1 MIQNFSHLIAWQ
13 KSHELV
19 LNIYKILKKL
29 PNEEKFALADQMRRS
44 SVSITSNIAEG
55 FSRNTKKEK
64 VQFYTISKGSLSE
77 LYNQLITARDLEYI
91 TDIDFKKLDLMIEES
106 SKLISAIIKSAK
118 DK

>member
-1 MIQNFSHLIAWQ
+1 MIQNFTHLIAWQ

-44 SVSITSNIAEG
+44 SISITSNIAEG
-55 FSRNTKKEK
+55 FSKNTKKDK

-77 LYNQLITARDLEYI
+77 LQ
-91 TDIDFKKLDLMIEES
+91 S
-106 SKLISAIIKSAK
+106 
-118 DK
+118 

>member
-1 MIQNFSHLIAWQ
+1 MIHNFTNLIAWQ

-55 FSRNTKKEK
+55 FSRNTRKDK

-77 LYNQLITARDLEYI
+77 LQSQLITARDLGYI
-91 TDIDFKKLDLMIEES
+91 TDTDFKELDSMIEQS
-106 SKLISAIIKSAK
+106 SKLISGIIKSAI

>member
-1 MIQNFSHLIAWQ
+1 MIQNFTHLIAWQ

-29 PNEEKFALADQMRRS
+29 PSEEKFALADQMRRS

-55 FSRNTKKEK
+55 FSRNTKKDK

-77 LYNQLITARDLEYI
+77 LQSQLITVRDLGYI
-91 TDIDFKKLDLMIEES
+91 TDIDFKELDSMIEQS
-106 SKLISAIIKSAK
+106 SKLISGIIKSAI

>member
-1 MIQNFSHLIAWQ
+1 MQNFTHLIAWQ

-19 LNIYKILKKL
+19 LSIYKILKKL

-77 LYNQLITARDLEYI
+77 LQSQLITALDLRYI
-91 TDIDFKKLDLMIEES
+91 TDIDFKELDSMIEES
-106 SKLISAIIKSAK
+106 SKLISGIIKSAR

>member
-1 MIQNFSHLIAWQ
+1 MIQNFTNLIAWQ

-19 LNIYKILKKL
+19 LNVYKILKKL
-29 PNEEKFALADQMRRS
+29 PNEEKFALADQIRRS

-55 FSRNTKKEK
+55 FSRNTKKDK

-77 LYNQLITARDLEYI
+77 LQSQLITARDLGYI
-91 TDIDFKKLDLMIEES
+91 TDNDYKELDLMIEQS
-106 SKLISAIIKSAK
+106 SKLISGIIKSAI